1 MNFKIRALLIDKTEE
16 EIREEM
22 ASALGRIGKKL
33 EVLIAEL
40 NKLKERAAL
49 CNDDEK
55 GNVLEEY
62 KKIRTKARLYY
73 WYLII
78 QRESIGLTNHELLPT
93 LYRIPAL

>member
-1 MNFKIRALLIDKTEE
+1 MNFKIRAMLIDKTEE
-16 EIREEM
+16 EIHEEM

-40 NKLKERAAL
+40 NKLKGMAVL
-49 CNDDEK
+49 CNDDELA
-55 GNVLEEY
+55 NVLEEY
-62 KKIRTKARLYY
+62 RKIRTEARLYY

-78 QRESIGLTNHELLPT
+78 QRESIGLTNHELVRT

>member
-33 EVLIAEL
+33 EVLIVEL

-55 GNVLEEY
+55 ANVLEQYE
-62 KKIRTKARLYY
+62 KIRTKARLYY

-78 QRESIGLTNHELLPT
+78 QRESIGLTNHDLLPA

>member
-22 ASALGRIGKKL
+22 ASALGRIGKNL

-55 GNVLEEY
+55 ANVLEEY

-78 QRESIGLTNHELLPT
+78 QRESVGLTNHDLLYT